1 MSSLIRH
8 IRRAGLKEQADE
20 MCDRIYQSGSY
31 TEALGV
37 IGEYVNI
44 ASADDVDK
52 GETEGMEMNV

>member
-1 MSSLIRH
+1 
-8 IRRAGLKEQADE
+8 

-52 GETEGMEMNV
+52 GETEGMEMNL